1 MGSESFEE
9 LLTGGHPN
17 SLGNT
22 IEVVEIVMREPARLE
37 ELYECYSS
45 PDAAARLRTSNA
57 LKRIARKNPEWLV
70 PLIDRLQ
77 TEIARLDQASAQWT
91 LADLFHI
98 LRPLM
103 SAEQKVLAQTIMRRN
118 LETHDDWIVLCN
130 SMQVLAEWSADD
142 AELREWLIPRLEN
155 LSNDKRKA
163 VAGRA
168 KKMLAEV
175 A

>member
-70 PLIDRLQ
+70 LERAALSSGGRVRRGDDGRIITTPLDC
-77 TEIARLDQASAQWT
+77 S
-91 LADLFHI
+91 
-98 LRPLM
+98 LRPNA
-103 SAEQKVLAQTIMRRN
+103 SRPHDARR
-118 LETHDDWIVLCN
+118 
-130 SMQVLAEWSADD
+130 
-142 AELREWLIPRLEN
+142 
-155 LSNDKRKA
+155 RK
-163 VAGRA
+163 
-168 KKMLAEV
+168 KFQ
-175 A
+175 